1 MVRQQSRNPRAFEIV
16 MDEAAGETVP
26 WDLDEHLN
34 GCLAAYQLQP
44 SYGAAVF
51 FALEVLWGIARD
63 VGIRAKAGALDT
75 TQEFNDI
82 GYCLLRQLFQSP
94 GCGFAL
100 CRPHGKN
107 PRLKAARLAMHSVFE
122 GGGQGKHPE
131 IATMMQIFR

>member
-1 MVRQQSRNPRAFEIV
+1 MVRRQSRNPRPFEIV

-34 GCLAAYQLQP
+34 GCLAAYQLEP

-63 VGIRAKAGALDT
+63 VGIRAKAGALAPTQLDERWILCPT
-75 TQEFNDI
+75 TTVPVPWMWI
-82 GYCLLRQLFQSP
+82 R
-94 GCGFAL
+94 L

-107 PRLKAARLAMHSVFE
+107 TRLKAARLAMHSVLRAE
-122 GGGQGKHPE
+122 DRANILRSRQ
-131 IATMMQIFR
+131 